1 MDLHIV
7 PGTLAVCRLD
17 PGAGVPGWASG
28 GVLSAIIRT
37 PEELSIVCEQRNVP
51 PDIRCEGG
59 WRALKVAGPLD
70 FSLIG
75 VLASLAGALADAGV
89 SVFALSTY
97 DTDYLLVKADTLE
110 RAIDALEAAGHRVAD
125 G

>member
-1 MDLHIV
+1 MDLHIMT
-7 PGTLAVCRLD
+7 GTLAVCRLD
-17 PGAGVPGWASG
+17 PGARVPGWASG
-28 GVLSAIIRT
+28 GILSAIIRT
-37 PEELSIVCEQRNVP
+37 PEELSIVCEQENVP
-51 PDIRCEGG
+51 PDIRCERN
-59 WRALKVAGPLD
+59 WRAMKVAGPLD
-70 FSLIG
+70 FALIG
-75 VLASLAGALADAGV
+75 VLASMAGALADAGV

>member
-1 MDLHIV
+1 
-7 PGTLAVCRLD
+7 
-17 PGAGVPGWASG
+17 
-28 GVLSAIIRT
+28 LSAIIRT
-37 PEELSIVCEQRNVP
+37 QEELSIVCEQENVP
-51 PDIRCEGG
+51 PDIRCERN
-59 WRALKVAGPLD
+59 WRAMKVAGPLD
-70 FSLIG
+70 FALVG

-125 G
+125 GCCWRGRRSS